1 MKPSSSDKSLK
12 ALVEAEIDH
21 WETRA
26 WQHETR
32 TSLHHLGREGA
43 AQEGQ
48 GSETQAASKN
58 TTARWPTR

>member
-1 MKPSSSDKSLK
+1 LKQKSITGKP
-12 ALVEAEIDH
+12 E
-21 WETRA
+21 A